1 MNSFIKVEG
10 TINMNKDYLFLSKVP
25 CGKNSFEI
33 KLGRKLYIC
42 DVTKNVDNAMIDF
55 YHKKN
60 PDRTKYSK
68 HDMKDRTFLW
78 VRGDAVLTRD
88 FFEHIKEI
96 AAAQSLCEDYKN
108 ILRR

>member
-1 MNSFIKVEG
+1 MNSFTKVEG
-10 TINMNKDYLFLSKVP
+10 IINMNKDYLFLSKVP
-25 CGKNSFEI
+25 CGKTSFEI

-42 DVTKNVDNAMIDF
+42 DVTKNVDGAMVDF
-55 YHKKN
+55 YHKEN

-68 HDMKDRTFLW
+68 HGMKDRAFLW

-88 FFEHIKEI
+88 FFEHIEEI
-96 AAAQSLCEDYKN
+96 AAAQRLCEDYKN